1 MVVTAVEQNSE
12 SRPAASRR
20 AYFSPTYGWVDTPV
34 LSREALRDGSR
45 SGPMLIAEEGT
56 TIVIGPG
63 QVAHLDS
70 FGNVHIARA
79 DDHSAAQRVEGE
91 MAESA
96 VS

>member
-1 MVVTAVEQNSE
+1 
-12 SRPAASRR
+12 
-20 AYFSPTYGWVDTPV
+20 
-34 LSREALRDGSR
+34 
-45 SGPMLIAEEGT
+45 MLIAEEGT
-56 TIVIGPG
+56 TIVIAPE

-79 DDHSAAQRVEGE
+79 DAHSTARVEGE